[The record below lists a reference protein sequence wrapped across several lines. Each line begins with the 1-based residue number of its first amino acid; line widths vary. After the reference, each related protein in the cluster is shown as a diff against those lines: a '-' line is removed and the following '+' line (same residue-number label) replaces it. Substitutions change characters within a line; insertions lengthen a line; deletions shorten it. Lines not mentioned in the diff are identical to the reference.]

1 MVSVIFIFIFFTIFV
16 INNNDL
22 TPTYPKKEEEKKNF
36 DPTLSR
42 LLSSLISTH
51 PHHAAAAAPPPLFPQ
66 HAFFQIFSIVRDDN
80 NSNRSSSRSRSRRR
94 SRSNFCSTS
103 EQFLSQIILGH
114 GYEWHIWCGRE
125 WNVGVAECLVSF
137 QFFFSFFRF
146 LWVVVFG
153 ERKRGG
159 KGEVVE
165 KGRAESRKDQLTS
178 PPPGPTKPPFME
190 KEVSHLFPTLSPSP
204 FNITYLPIYL
214 THKQTKK

>member
-1 MVSVIFIFIFFTIFV
+1 MGGVYTCCIHEVGIRERGRIRYMVSIIFIFIFFTIFV
-16 INNNDL
+16 VNDNDL

-80 NSNRSSSRSRSRRR
+80 NSNNSSRSR

-114 GYEWHIWCGRE
+114 GHEWHIWCGRE

-137 QFFFSFFRF
+137 EFFLFFSVLMGCCF
-146 LWVVVFG
+146 WG
-153 ERKRGG
+153 EKGRE
-159 KGEVVE
+159 KGEVVGKWYGRGE
-165 KGRAESRKDQLTS
+165 LRAES
-178 PPPGPTKPPFME
+178 
-190 KEVSHLFPTLSPSP
+190 
-204 FNITYLPIYL
+204 
-214 THKQTKK
+214 